1 MVATQQIEIN
11 TLYHGSM
18 LSSIPIVS
26 ALILPSTEIIVT
38 GAIKRTYSGSVIF
51 ILR

>member
-26 ALILPSTEIIVT
+26 ALILPST
-38 GAIKRTYSGSVIF
+38 ARNYRHWSY
-51 ILR
+51 